1 MNINNLLS
9 QIFTYDPDGPNIHH
23 LMSVHAY
30 SRLIA
35 QMENVDEHTLFIT
48 ELAAY
53 LHDIGVKISKEKYG
67 NSQQGKQN
75 QWEVFFEKKE
85 TLAFALP
92 VLLLIFYILIEC
104 LNLIHSIMYPLPTFV
119 VIKFSSPAASS
130 FLRSRVTLT
139 VRVFSST

>member
-23 LMSVHAY
+23 LLSVHAY

-35 QMENVDEHTLFIT
+35 QMENVDQHTLFIT

-75 QWEVFFEKKE
+75 QREIFLEKQEILVFV
-85 TLAFALP
+85 LP
-92 VLLLIFYILIEC
+92 VLLMRLFCLIMLPLIM
-104 LNLIHSIMYPLPTFV
+104 L
-119 VIKFSSPAASS
+119 
-130 FLRSRVTLT
+130 
-139 VRVFSST
+139 